1 VVAPPPGILSL
12 PAPMDARAHLL
23 LPSEGNRRLPLDP
36 TRPLRIGRDPSCEL
50 CLPDAAGLSRRH
62 AELRWNPAAACWELL
77 DLGSAN
83 GTYLEGEKITAPQPL
98 RHGQAIRL
106 GRRGVDLLFQ
116 QPIPQ
121 PAPAPAAAPA
131 PRPSPTPTAAPVV
144 AAGSI
149 TIGEERLALDRIRS
163 VEVRSLAL
171 HPQIFSWWVLTCLGG
186 LLLLPFPLIF
196 WPLQVG
202 ALVGAVLLG
211 SRKEHE
217 LVVVLRDGQAR
228 RRSFGNRGTALSH
241 RNGIRRALGHSL
253 EP

>member
-1 VVAPPPGILSL
+1 
-12 PAPMDARAHLL
+12 M
-23 LPSEGNRRLPLDP
+23 
-36 TRPLRIGRDPSCEL
+36 
-50 CLPDAAGLSRRH
+50 
-62 AELRWNPAAACWELL
+62 

-83 GTYLEGEKITAPQPL
+83 GTFLEGARITEPQPL
-98 RHGQAIRL
+98 RHGQTIRL
-106 GRRGVDLLFQ
+106 GRRGPELLFQ
-116 QPIPQ
+116 QPAP
-121 PAPAPAAAPA
+121 PPPAAPAPAAPAVTAPI
-131 PRPSPTPTAAPVV
+131 AAPTDTV
-144 AAGSI
+144 
-149 TIGEERLALDRIRS
+149 TIGEERLALQRIRS
-163 VEVRSLAL
+163 VDVRSLAR
-171 HPQIFSWWVLTCLGG
+171 HPHIFSWWVLTCLGG

-228 RRSFGNRGTALSH
+228 RRGFGNRVTALSH